1 MRRKAWT
8 ILVAASLA
16 LTVVAASAV
25 GATGSA
31 ASTRASKGALVVL
44 RATGLGRILVDAH
57 GRTLYLFEKDQHGR
71 SACDGACAAY
81 WPPLLTSAK
90 PRPAR
95 GVQASLLGVSRRS
108 DGKRQVT
115 YAGHPLYR
123 FIGDKKA
130 GQTTGEGLTDF
141 GASWDAV
148 GANGRA
154 IEPAAS
160 SPRSSGGY
168 AGPYGSGG

>member
-1 MRRKAWT
+1 MKLKAWT
-8 ILVAASLA
+8 ILIAASLA
-16 LTVVAASAV
+16 LTVLAATAG

-31 ASTRASKGALVVL
+31 ASTRASKGALVAL

-57 GRTLYLFEKDQHGR
+57 GRTLYLFENDQHGR
-71 SACDGACAAY
+71 SACYGACAAY

-90 PRPAR
+90 PRPVR
-95 GVQASLLGVSRRS
+95 GVHASLLGMSRRS

-123 FIGDKKA
+123 FIGDRKA
-130 GQTTGEGLTDF
+130 GQTTGEGLKDF
-141 GASWDAV
+141 GAPWDAV

-160 SPRSSGGY
+160 SLGSSGWY
-168 AGPYGSGG
+168 ASLYGSGG

>member
-1 MRRKAWT
+1 MKHKAWT
-8 ILVAASLA
+8 ILVGAALA
-16 LTVVAASAV
+16 LAVVAATAL

-31 ASTRASKGALVVL
+31 ASPRASKRALVAV

-57 GRTLYLFEKDQHGR
+57 GHSLYLFEKDQHGR
-71 SACDGACAAY
+71 SACYGACAAY

-95 GVQASLLGVSRRS
+95 GVHASLLGVSRRS

-115 YAGHPLYR
+115 YAGHPLYTVVSDR
-123 FIGDKKA
+123 RA
-130 GQTTGEGLTDF
+130 GQTTGEGVNSF
-141 GASWDAV
+141 GAPWDVV

-154 IEPAAS
+154 IEPPAS
-160 SPRSSGGY
+160 STGSSGGY
-168 AGPYGSGG
+168 AGL